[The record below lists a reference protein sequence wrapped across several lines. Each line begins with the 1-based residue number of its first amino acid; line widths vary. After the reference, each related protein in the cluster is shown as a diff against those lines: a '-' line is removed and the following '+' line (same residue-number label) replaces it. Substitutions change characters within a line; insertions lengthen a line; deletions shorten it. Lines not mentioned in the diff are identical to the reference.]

1 MRRKS
6 WIGCLLMTIWVLKL
20 AGDAPTQAPLT
31 IFIYDRA
38 HVGSKALVQAERLAT
53 EIFER
58 AGVDTQWTTQ
68 SVSDGAALLNDFS
81 AATDKGCPQPLDSA
95 TLRAEILP
103 YAPPGFSPQA
113 LGYALP
119 CAKSGIQ
126 VTIYADRVE
135 TVSRTTLA
143 VFYRVLGHALAHE
156 VGHVLLRSSAHD
168 NSGLMKGVWAKSDW
182 LRAAVSTLPFTQ
194 GQATVMCQQLQRME
208 AHDTAPLADQQNER
222 RDVVV
227 LARAADKSID
237 R

>member
-1 MRRKS
+1 MRRKP
-6 WIGCLLMTIWVLKL
+6 WIRCLLMTMCVLKV
-20 AGDAPTQAPLT
+20 AGAAPIEAPLT

-38 HVGSKALVQAERLAT
+38 HVGSKTLIQAEVLAS

-58 AGVDTQWTTQ
+58 AGVETQWTTQ
-68 SVSDGAALLNDFS
+68 SVSDHAALLNDFS
-81 AATDKGCPQPLDSA
+81 AATDKVCAESLGSA

-103 YAPPGFSPQA
+103 FAPRGFSPQA

-119 CAKSGIQ
+119 CAKSGMQ

-143 VFYRVLGHALAHE
+143 AFYRVLGHALAHE
-156 VGHVLLRSSAHD
+156 VGHVLLRSCAHD

-182 LRAAVSTLPFTQ
+182 QRAAVSRLPFTQ
-194 GQATVMCQQLQRME
+194 GQARVMRQQLQRIE
-208 AHDTAPLADQQNER
+208 AHHMATLADQENER

-227 LARAADKSID
+227 LARAADKTVD
-237 R
+237 

>member
-6 WIGCLLMTIWVLKL
+6 WMGCLLMPSWVLKL
-20 AGDAPTQAPLT
+20 AGDAPSAAPLT

-38 HVGSKALVQAERLAT
+38 HVGSKTLVQAERLAT

-143 VFYRVLGHALAHE
+143 VFYRVLGHALAH
-156 VGHVLLRSSAHD
+156 D

-194 GQATVMCQQLQRME
+194 GQATVMRQQLQRME